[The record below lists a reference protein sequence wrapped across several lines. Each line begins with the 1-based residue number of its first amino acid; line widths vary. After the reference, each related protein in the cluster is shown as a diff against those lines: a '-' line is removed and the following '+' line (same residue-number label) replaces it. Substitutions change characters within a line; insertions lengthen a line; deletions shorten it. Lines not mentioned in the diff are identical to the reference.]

1 MGILSEPFRTTVEY
15 CGRRYRTTPAFN
27 TVLAVQKLYRDG
39 SLTDDEKCLLAIRN
53 LVRLSR
59 LTLISRP
66 ISWCYGLMDEV
77 CRSQIAL
84 PERGVGTKQER
95 VLDFELDGEY
105 IYASFLQDYGLD
117 LIREQG
123 RLHWKKFIWLF
134 QGLSEG
140 TKIKEV
146 MRIRSA
152 EEPEPNRYNQKEI
165 QRIRELK
172 SYYALPAVGGGGK
185 EGLDR
190 LFSLLEVQAVRDG

>member
-1 MGILSEPFRTTVEY
+1 MGILSEPFRTTVAY
-15 CGRRYRTTPAFN
+15 RGRIYQTRPAFN
-27 TVLAVQKLYRDG
+27 VVLAVQRLYRDE
-39 SLTDDEKCLLAIRN
+39 SLMDHEKCLLALRN

-59 LTLISRP
+59 FTLASRP
-66 ISWCYGLMDEV
+66 LSWCYGLMDEV
-77 CRSQIAL
+77 YRSQIAL
-84 PERGVGTKQER
+84 PERHTGARQER

-105 IYASFLQDYGLD
+105 IYASFLQDYGMD

-146 MRIRSA
+146 MRIRGM
-152 EEPEPNRYNQKEI
+152 EEPNPNKYNQKEI

-172 SYYALPAVGGGGK
+172 SYYALPAVGSGGQ
-185 EGLDR
+185 EGLNR
-190 LFSLLEVQAVRDG
+190 LFSMLEAQAVRNG